1 MRRLGKINNQN
12 GAALVEFAIVLPLLL
27 TLIFGMIEFSIML
40 YDKAMLTNATREGAR
55 LGILF
60 RTDPIPDT
68 GIGSIPGTVGGY
80 LNNNLISLGGAS
92 NWETVGQTVVSGTCT
107 AAGAGAPLTVTLTYT
122 YRFLVLPNF
131 ITSLAPTLTL
141 GATTTM
147 RCE

>member
-1 MRRLGKINNQN
+1 MKRFRKINNQN
-12 GAALVEFAIVLPLLL
+12 GAAMVEFAIVLPLLL
-27 TLIFGMIEFSIML
+27 MLIFGMIEFSVML

-55 LGILF
+55 LGILY
-60 RTDPIPDT
+60 RPDPIPVDDIPDT
-68 GIGSIPGTVGGY
+68 VTNY
-80 LNNNLISLGGAS
+80 LQNNLISLGGAS